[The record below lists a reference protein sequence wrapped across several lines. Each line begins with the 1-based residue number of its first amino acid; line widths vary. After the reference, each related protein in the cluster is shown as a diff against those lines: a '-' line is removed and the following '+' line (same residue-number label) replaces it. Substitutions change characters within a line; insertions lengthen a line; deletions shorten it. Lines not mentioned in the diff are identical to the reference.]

1 MIPEF
6 DPSTGNLPPGEHR
19 ATWDELVAR
28 FGQTEWRAELLAG
41 LRAAVASLKA
51 AGCRR
56 VYLDGSFVTAKEH
69 PGDYD
74 GCWDT
79 EGVDFDLLDE
89 IAPALLTFDAGRA
102 TQKAKYRGELF
113 LDDSQADK
121 IGTLFREFFQ
131 MDRDR
136 NRKGIV
142 VIELKDL
149 T

>member
-1 MIPEF
+1 M
-6 DPSTGNLPPGEHR
+6 
-19 ATWDELVAR
+19 WDEIVER
-28 FGQTEWRAELLAG
+28 FGRTEWRAELLAG

-56 VYLDGSFVTAKEH
+56 VYLDGSFVTAKER

-79 EGVDFDLLDE
+79 EGVDFDLLDQ
-89 IAPALLTFDAGRA
+89 IAPALLIFDSGRA

-113 LDDSQADK
+113 LADSQADE

-131 MDRDR
+131 MDRDG